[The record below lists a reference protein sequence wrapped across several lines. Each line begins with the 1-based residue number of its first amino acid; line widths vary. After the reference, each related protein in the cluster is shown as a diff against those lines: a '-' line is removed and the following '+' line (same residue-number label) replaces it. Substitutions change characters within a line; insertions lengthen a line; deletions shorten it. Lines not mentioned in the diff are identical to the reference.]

1 MDDRPCVSSPPRRV
15 LSAALMLV
23 SVLLFLVQLTESSTS
38 SSTTISMQKPAWMQM
53 DPVTLEKYKELAKQR
68 HESAVKAAQESYY
81 YSHSAS
87 NNDNN
92 NNNSASLQEEPLPPP
107 NLPPCKT
114 FGIAAR
120 PTWSLPD
127 FQNDFNLHQVIKV
140 TQSPLFSQEECR
152 QVMEHAHKHFGDNIT
167 AWPTLPSGR
176 YHVAG
181 FWIKS
186 VPAIHA
192 WFQEAL
198 RTKLVPLLAREF
210 PQFCT
215 AHDLVVDNAYLFQY
229 NTNTGRKTDVH
240 TDSGCL
246 SFTIALNA
254 PTEYSGGGTWFE
266 SLEDNENNN
275 GVIDMAQ
282 GVVTVR
288 PGGVRH
294 CGQAVTSGT
303 RYIIG
308 GFCMHRHKLEP
319 VRMLLGLAAERGCQ
333 GDYEGAEEAYIACLL
348 LNSQF
353 DAAYANLANIL
364 ESQGKMEQALE
375 ALEYC
380 HTSVNPRNAQVAYS
394 LGILYLQKKEYTK
407 CKECM
412 GTCLYSDDCDVEAM
426 LTMAQACRELQD
438 VNGEESWYR
447 RAIQT
452 PGVSNEQAASAYLNL
467 GLLKEGTDEEITLY
481 QKGLELSPNHYQ
493 LRYTLASV
501 LALHKK
507 FQQAA
512 RHFRLAAETST
523 GQERN
528 DALQSLYRSAT
539 FAVQKDDSADRPT
552 TREKMMERLQEI
564 MGHENYQALAAS
576 AAKRQ

>member
-1 MDDRPCVSSPPRRV
+1 MADRPCVSSPPGRV
-15 LSAALMLV
+15 LSAASALMVV
-23 SVLLFLVQLTESSTS
+23 SVLLVQVMTESSMS
-38 SSTTISMQKPAWMQM
+38 SSTTISMQKPAWVQM

-81 YSHSAS
+81 SHSAS
-87 NNDNN
+87 DTNDN
-92 NNNSASLQEEPLPPP
+92 SVSLQEEPLLPP

-114 FGIAAR
+114 FGIAAP

-140 TQSPLFSQEECR
+140 TQSPLFSQEECH
-152 QVMEHAHKHFGDNIT
+152 QVIEHANKHFGDNNT
-167 AWPTLPSGR
+167 PWTTLPSGPYR
-176 YHVAG
+176 VAG

-186 VPAIHA
+186 VPAVHT
-192 WFQEAL
+192 WFQEAV
-198 RTKLVPLLAREF
+198 RTKLFPLLAREF
-210 PQFCT
+210 PQFCSS

-229 NTNTGRKTDVH
+229 STKTGRKTDVH

-254 PTEYSGGGTWFE
+254 PTEYTGGGTWFE
-266 SLEDNENNN
+266 SLEDNDNDNN
-275 GVIDMAQ
+275 GVIDMEQ

-308 GFCMHRHKLEP
+308 GFCMHRHKVEP

-333 GDYEGAEEAYIACLL
+333 GDYKGAEEAYIACLL

-380 HTSVNPRNAQVAYS
+380 HTSVNPRNSQVAYS
-394 LGILYLQKKEYTK
+394 LGILYLQKKEYAK

-412 GTCLYSDDCDVEAM
+412 ETCLYSDDCDVEAM
-426 LTMAQACRELQD
+426 LTMAQACRGLQD
-438 VNGEESWYR
+438 VDGEESWYR

-452 PGVSNEQAASAYLNL
+452 AGVSNEQAASAYLNL
-467 GLLKEGTDEEITLY
+467 GLLKEGTDEEIELY

-501 LALHKK
+501 LALQKN

-528 DALQSLYRSAT
+528 AALQSLYRSAT

-576 AAKRQ
+576 AAKR